1 MKKKEYNRRLTLIIW
16 IMRLPEDSVH
26 RQTGAAT
33 VRLTPTRLQESD
45 RWTLLTRNTHI
56 QNGPEQQRKLIQDL
70 KPSRRAPSVSQ
81 PKLSHFRFP
90 QREYQC
96 ENSAVSQSVNAA
108 LNTTNLLL
116 I

>member
-1 MKKKEYNRRLTLIIW
+1 M
-16 IMRLPEDSVH
+16 
-26 RQTGAAT
+26 

-56 QNGPEQQRKLIQDL
+56 QNSPEQQRKLIQDL
-70 KPSRRAPSVSQ
+70 KLSQRAPSVSQ

-96 ENSAVSQSVNAA
+96 ENSAVSQSVSERCSEHNKPPFTMIKI
-108 LNTTNLLL
+108 LEE
-116 I
+116 